1 MHNTPCVGGWSGSPV
16 TLIALPF
23 STVTRIAHVS
33 GQSCGQTARA
43 TWVAAFI
50 VLNTEMGVRKFY
62 VDAPNKAFISQRFWT
77 ICPAVE
83 WKGSRLP
90 QAESSSYDRACRYAA
105 GKKLRLDRRYDQ

>member
-1 MHNTPCVGGWSGSPV
+1 M

-50 VLNTEMGVRKFY
+50 VLNAEMGVRKFY
-62 VDAPNKAFISQRFWT
+62 VDAPNKAFISQRFWM
-77 ICPAVE
+77 ICAAVE
-83 WKGSRLP
+83 WKG
-90 QAESSSYDRACRYAA
+90 AGCRRRKADHMTA
-105 GKKLRLDRRYDQ
+105 LVDTLRRRNCVLIEDTINKQLNRRR